1 MHKFKKGKGYTY
13 TEIEKQVEDSFGN
26 DYNLSE
32 LGDNRIGTSYLIV
45 HDEETDSICSFML
58 SSATSIH
65 SIYECIYND
74 WK

>member
-32 LGDNRIGTSYLIV
+32 LGDNRIGINYLIV